1 MTDQTLRPQPL
12 LVTITAPTCAGKT
25 TLLTALTERLGF
37 ERVVSTT
44 TRAARAGE
52 TEGVDYYFI
61 SEAESRALEA
71 AGAFAELIEFN
82 GTRYGVT
89 KAEMDRI
96 AASGRPAVIVLE
108 PKGLEAYRALC
119 RELHWQLLSVY
130 VSTVEAVRVKRLVER
145 ATGDVVA
152 AALGG
157 TDPAVAVGQVV
168 ASYFRRLTAVLQEE
182 RNWSASAFWD
192 VTVDGQNLDRAVD
205 DVRLALELRKRRQ
218 SLYL

>member
-1 MTDQTLRPQPL
+1 MTDQTLQPQPL

-130 VSTVEAVRVKRLVER
+130 VSTVEAVRIQRLVDR
-145 ATGDVVA
+145 TTAD
-152 AALGG
+152 LI
-157 TDPAVAVGQVV
+157 AVGPGELTAMRRGVET
-168 ASYFRRLTAVLQEE
+168 AFRRLTAVLQEE